1 MNEVYDIYVIDDEVL
16 SLSDVLNRLS
26 FEDAIHLLDGDITI
40 EALKALI
47 KMKGDKENDK
57 RI

>member
-40 EALKALI
+40 EALKELI